1 MVELERVTSRPASV
15 RGYVIRAF
23 RDAAGEL
30 WGAGGLADIA
40 ARMPEASRIEAFRDR
55 LSTEWIDEAHVIA
68 WCFATWEGPA
78 GRDKPAYFRFVQRQT
93 DLGFGRVR
101 RFLLSVATPLKL
113 LAKAPELWS
122 LDHSHGKMECE
133 AEERRASLVLRDH
146 PYTETPQARAT
157 IAEAFRY
164 TLALT
169 RAKDVTESHALDR
182 PGMMTVR
189 LKWK

>member
-1 MVELERVTSRPASV
+1 VTAREPAV

-23 RDAAGEL
+23 REAAGEI
-30 WGAGGLADIA
+30 WGDAGLQDIA
-40 ARMPEASRIEAFRDR
+40 ARMPEASRLDAFRER
-55 LSTEWIDEAHVIA
+55 MATEWIAEAHVIA

-78 GRDKPAYFRFVQRQT
+78 NRDRPTYFRFVQRQT

-101 RFLLSVATPLKL
+101 KFLLGVATPHRL
-113 LAKAPELWS
+113 LAKAPELWK
-122 LDHSHGKMECE
+122 LDHTHGALVCT
-133 AEERRASLVLRDH
+133 AEENRATLVLRDH

-164 TLALT
+164 TLSLT
-169 RAKDVTESHALDR
+169 RTKAVEESHALDT
-182 PGMMTVR
+182 PGVMTVR